1 MPWRRKN
8 IKDKIFKRVVL
19 KWIRRNWE
27 LVWPNEIWI
36 VTEFSFLNV
45 HLIMRV
51 WCKETETLV
60 VSLRA
65 MTLTRTLFTKPSQ
78 TASQLTVTSLRLLRL
93 TAHAGDH

>member
-1 MPWRRKN
+1 M
-8 IKDKIFKRVVL
+8 L

-27 LVWPNEIWI
+27 LGWPNEIWI

-45 HLIMRV
+45 HLIMHA

-65 MTLTRTLFTKPSQ
+65 MTLTRILFTKPSQ
-78 TASQLTVTSLRLLRL
+78 TASQLTVTSLRLSRL